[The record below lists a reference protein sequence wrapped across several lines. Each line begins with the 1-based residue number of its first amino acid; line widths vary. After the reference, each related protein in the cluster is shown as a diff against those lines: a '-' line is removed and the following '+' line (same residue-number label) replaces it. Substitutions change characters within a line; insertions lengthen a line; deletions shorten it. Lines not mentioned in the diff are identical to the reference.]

1 MNRFFKKHW
10 PLFVLGILLCVVG
23 YYLFN
28 AKDMLLHKPALDDAV
43 SYEGLKLKD
52 IHYTQDNPE
61 GNAKWILDAEEVS
74 FSKDK
79 QFMTFN
85 NFHLK
90 LDTKDRPS
98 VELRGKR
105 GEYDRNTGVI
115 NLWGALHG
123 RTNNGYRI
131 ITDHMIYKNKEGYIT
146 SEAPVKIFGP
156 FFSVEG
162 LGFDFYI
169 EKRSLRIKTQ
179 VTTLIEKGPLVL

>member
-10 PLFVLGILLCVVG
+10 PIFILGILLSVVG
-23 YYLFN
+23 FYLFT
-28 AKDMLLHKPALDDAV
+28 AKDLLLHTPALVDAV
-43 SYEGLKLKD
+43 SHEGLELRD
-52 IHYTQDNPE
+52 IHYTQDYPE
-61 GNAKWILDAEEVS
+61 GNAKWTLDAEEVS

-79 QFMTFN
+79 QFMTFY

-98 VELRGKR
+98 IELKGQRGK
-105 GEYDRNTGVI
+105 YDRNTGVI
-115 NLWGALHG
+115 NLWGALRG
-123 RTNNGYRI
+123 RTNDGYRI
-131 ITDHMIYKNKEGYIT
+131 ITDHLIYKNKEGYLS
-146 SEAPVKIFGP
+146 SEAPVKIIGP

-179 VTTLIEKGPLVL
+179 VTTSIEKGTLVL